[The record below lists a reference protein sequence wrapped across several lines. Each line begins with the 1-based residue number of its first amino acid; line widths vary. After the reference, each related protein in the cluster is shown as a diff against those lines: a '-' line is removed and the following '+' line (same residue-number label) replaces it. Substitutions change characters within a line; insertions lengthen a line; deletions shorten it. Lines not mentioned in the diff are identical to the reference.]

1 MFDVGKILNCY
12 LKEMKYTQPYGIII
26 KQIVYDEYQWYSL
39 LAKSKAVPQH
49 TCGGTG
55 GRGCIG
61 PTHS

>member
-39 LAKSKAVPQH
+39 LAKSKAAHNTPVEAQ
-49 TCGGTG
+49 GGEDV
-55 GRGCIG
+55 
-61 PTHS
+61 